1 MNRARIFSMFPIL
14 AFLLAGLFFSCT
26 KEQDPVPEKTD
37 PLIELSA
44 SLDGQSLNWEIGR
57 NGWEMLPLF
66 GSDSNGNTVYTCQV
80 LNRNRLDVG
89 TLEIRIQRP
98 ANSILPVT
106 DPAAVFAPG
115 LRSFFEEASL
125 NNPVYGWYFEVDR
138 PHKTGMTY
146 KWTIR
151 ETLFG
156 GTSTTTIS
164 GGEEMRSLKYD
175 FSEPGNF
182 PVQLTAFQPN
192 GQDSAVYSDTV
203 AVGPGR
209 CHLDFSYE
217 LLPGTQTFRLKMIS
231 KIQDPPVALW
241 IANQTDIQSVSAQLN
256 FPFFDND
263 IQKML
268 LFVNSPSCGE
278 QTQFKLI
285 SADPD
290 ANITSFHSYD
300 STRTSAESQ
309 VVIRYTHPDGRV
321 FTSQSVRQPF
331 DSFFQIESA
340 GPYTEENLYTTQVKL
355 KALLSDGTENKTLDI
370 PGARLVFK
378 YR

>member
-1 MNRARIFSMFPIL
+1 MFPIL
-14 AFLLAGLFFSCT
+14 AFSLAGLFFSCT

-37 PLIELSA
+37 PLIQLSA
-44 SLDGQSLNWEIGR
+44 SLDGQNLNWEIGR

-66 GSDSNGNTVYTCQV
+66 GSDSSGNTVYTCQV

-89 TLEIRIQRP
+89 TLEILIQRP
-98 ANSILPVT
+98 PNSILPVP
-106 DPAAVFAPG
+106 DPTAVFAPG
-115 LRSFFEEASL
+115 VLPFYEDATLS
-125 NNPVYGWYFEVDR
+125 NPGYGWFFEVDR

-146 KWTIR
+146 KWTIK

-156 GTSTTTIS
+156 GISTTTIS
-164 GGEEMRSLKYD
+164 GGEEMRRLKYN
-175 FSEPGNF
+175 FPEAGSF

-203 AVGPGR
+203 AVGPGP

-231 KIQDPPVALW
+231 KVQNPTVALW
-241 IANQTDIQSVSAQLN
+241 IANQTVIQPVGAQLN

-278 QTQFKLI
+278 QTQFKLL

-300 STRTSAESQ
+300 STTVQPETA

-321 FTSQSVRQPF
+321 FTSQSVQQPF

-340 GPYTEENLYTTQVKL
+340 GPFAEENLYATQVKL
-355 KALLSDGTENKTLDI
+355 KALLSDGTENKTLEI
-370 PGARLVFK
+370 PGAKLVFK